1 MDLHSVLPIFF
12 NILKYIGIFAL
23 IVVLL
28 SFILILILVLIKP
41 KKLYTKSELE
51 HIQKAKRCY
60 EPIKTN
66 QKLYSLEDIM
76 KSPPKLDKTIFFH
89 DTTCARDK
97 NGTVT
102 FTAR

>member
-1 MDLHSVLPIFF
+1 MDSQAVLPTFF
-12 NILKYIGIFAL
+12 NILKFIGIFTL
-23 IVVLL
+23 IIVLL
-28 SFILILILVLIKP
+28 SFILISFKP
-41 KKLYTKSELE
+41 KQLYTKSELE
-51 HIQKAKRCY
+51 QIEKAKKCF
-60 EPIKTN
+60 ESIETD

-102 FTAR
+102 FTTR